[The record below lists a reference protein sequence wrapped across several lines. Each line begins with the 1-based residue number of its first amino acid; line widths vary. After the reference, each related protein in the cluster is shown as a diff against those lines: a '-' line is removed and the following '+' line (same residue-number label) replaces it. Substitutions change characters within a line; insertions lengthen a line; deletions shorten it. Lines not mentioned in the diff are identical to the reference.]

1 MFNRKEHKKE
11 QQCSLTPFRVNPIL
25 LFFLFFVLI
34 FSFLKVQAENL
45 SSTSFQVENSTI
57 NLGGG
62 LSSSSNFQLIS
73 SIGENTIGEY
83 LTSSFIGRIGFLYF
97 PEELVTPPVD
107 PGGGGGGGNG
117 LEYNPLPALPIYPS
131 GECEFSDFNCD
142 GLVNIEDLS
151 ILLYYFDKSSD
162 IQKPYDLSEDGLL
175 DIKDISIMFYY
186 WDF

>member
-1 MFNRKEHKKE
+1 VFYTKE
-11 QQCSLTPFRVNPIL
+11 QQHSRKHLRDTSIL
-25 LFFLFFVLI
+25 LFFLFFVLFFV
-34 FSFLKVQAENL
+34 FSKVQAENL
-45 SSTSFQVENSTI
+45 SSTNFQVENSTL

-73 SIGENTIGEY
+73 SIGENAIGES
-83 LTSSFIGRIGFLYF
+83 LSGAFIGRIGFLYF

-107 PGGGGGGGNG
+107 PIDGGGGGGNG
-117 LEYNPLPALPIYPS
+117 LEYNPLPALPLYPS
-131 GECEFSDFNCD
+131 GECKFADFNCD

-151 ILLYYFDKSSD
+151 ILLYYFDKSSSD
-162 IQKPYDLSEDGLL
+162 QQPYDLFEDGVL